1 MTIKTPSLTQMGV
14 LNPGQIAGYTTIHL
28 TEDMDVLKIDY
39 RREKNSFLPKH
50 RRYEFKRISR
60 PMPGGELKGEEAI
73 RYDISPILAKAIVE
87 MDALLANNKQATVT
101 KNSLQR
107 ELAELNS
114 DMNER
119 IKHLSRMIAALE

>member
-87 MDALLANNKQATVT
+87 MDALLANNKQTTVT